1 MTARWCGWKGNG
13 VPDDDS
19 VVADQDLL
27 DQQSNH
33 ALTLDY
39 VESFGRRA
47 QAGEKRG
54 QRFSETQIG
63 GAVGGLPCDRLEL
76 GAGRVLAPT
85 QLGHAVAQRVERQKV
100 FLVGGEQ
107 TLDALLQTGEI
118 APKRIFATLCRI
130 GMACGL
136 QPAVELALD
145 QAGLFEQLDDL
156 GPRDAIEKILADR
169 TAMANRSAEPAPR
182 IGTETTIVIDR
193 ARARSRR
200 CPVERIAAVGT
211 GYQALHHAGHDRT
224 ARGVRLVGCQRLLG
238 EGEGLLIDD
247 RRHRNGD
254 PLVLWP
260 LMVCAVARGDAAA
273 QA

>member
-118 APKRIFATLCRI
+118 APMSGRAHSRSWHRIP
-130 GMACGL
+130 G
-136 QPAVELALD
+136 
-145 QAGLFEQLDDL
+145 
-156 GPRDAIEKILADR
+156 
-169 TAMANRSAEPAPR
+169 PAPR
-182 IGTETTIVIDR
+182 WARPYGAGR
-193 ARARSRR
+193 ASCWLPEAAGRGRRS
-200 CPVERIAAVGT
+200 A
-211 GYQALHHAGHDRT
+211 
-224 ARGVRLVGCQRLLG
+224 
-238 EGEGLLIDD
+238 
-247 RRHRNGD
+247 HR
-254 PLVLWP
+254 
-260 LMVCAVARGDAAA
+260 
-273 QA
+273 